1 MTTTDDTTTRV
12 GAAPADPFA
21 ACVSAMGT
29 ALAAVADTP
38 AWTLSEVAVQ
48 ERLGEVLAVRA
59 RVEELTARLL
69 ASVSERELPSL
80 AGASS
85 MRAWLMATRGL
96 SRQDAGRLV
105 AEIGVQHEQPG
116 LGRTGLTRDAWSVGQ
131 VSAEQAV
138 LIAKTVND
146 LDATIRQDAVDRLQV
161 DLIHH
166 AQTLGW
172 TELQKLCRH
181 AIEVVDP
188 DGADAKLADQ
198 LEDEEERALATCE
211 ISFRRS
217 GDGWTAF
224 RGRLPDAQADLWKN
238 ILESLTSPRHERATT
253 PSATDPIPGHGQD
266 AAAPGPASGSGA
278 GDGRAASGPTY
289 PQRLGRALHEL
300 IEHFPTD
307 RLPQHGV
314 NAVTLMI
321 MMSLEQLRDDL
332 GEATTDTGTP
342 VSPAQARRLAC
353 NAGLIPVVLDGDS
366 AILDLGMTRR
376 LFDRNQRYALAV
388 RDQGCI
394 WPGCDRPVAWT
405 EAHHIVPWSAGGPTD
420 LSNGCLICPFHHHLV
435 HSSAGW
441 RITMGA
447 DDRPE
452 VIPPT
457 RIDPTQQPRRHQRF
471 NGRRC

>member
-1 MTTTDDTTTRV
+1 MTTTNDTTTRA
-12 GAAPADPFA
+12 GAAYADPFA
-21 ACVSAMGT
+21 ECLSSMGT
-29 ALAAVADTP
+29 ALDAVADTP
-38 AWTLSEVAVQ
+38 AWTLSEAAVQ
-48 ERLGEVLAVRA
+48 ERLTEALAIRA

-69 ASVSERELPSL
+69 NSVSDRELPRL

-85 MRAWLMATRGL
+85 TRAWLMATRGL

-116 LGRTGLTRDAWSVGQ
+116 FGRTSVTREAWSAGQ
-131 VSAEQAV
+131 ISAEQAA

-146 LDATIRQDAVDRLQV
+146 LDPAIPQDAVDRLQV
-161 DLIHH
+161 DLIGH

-181 AIEVVDP
+181 AVEVVDP

-198 LEDEEERALATCE
+198 LAAEEERALSMCE

-217 GDGWTAF
+217 GDGWTSF

-238 ILESLTSPRHERATT
+238 ILESLTSPRHERATK
-253 PSATDPIPGHGQD
+253 PSATDPMPGHGSH
-266 AAAPGPASGSGA
+266 AGGPAAESGDDSA
-278 GDGRAASGPTY
+278 ESGPTY
-289 PQRLGRALHEL
+289 PQRLGRALHEM

-307 RLPQHGV
+307 KLPQHGV
-314 NAVTLMI
+314 NPVTLMI
-321 MMSLEQLRDDL
+321 TMTLEQLLENL
-332 GEATTDTGTP
+332 GEAATDTGTP
-342 VSPAQARRLAC
+342 VSPAQCRRLAC

-366 AILDLGMTRR
+366 AVLDLGLSRR

-388 RDQGCI
+388 RDKGCI

-420 LSNGCLICPFHHHLV
+420 LDNGCLICPFHHHLV

-441 RITMGA
+441 RIAMAA
-447 DDRPE
+447 DGKPE
-452 VIPPT
+452 VIPPP

-471 NGRRC
+471 TEQRC